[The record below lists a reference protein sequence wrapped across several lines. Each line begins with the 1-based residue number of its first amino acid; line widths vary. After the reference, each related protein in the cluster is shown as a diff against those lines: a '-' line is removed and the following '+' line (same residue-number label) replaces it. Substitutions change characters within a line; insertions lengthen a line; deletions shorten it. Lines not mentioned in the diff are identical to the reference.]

1 MSDTPNDGVPDWLAN
16 TTGEAPTMPTPA
28 FTLAAPAEAVAA
40 TAAEPEPETVR
51 IRNPDNPEQWV
62 DIRKIDGPQP
72 KLPEPS
78 PMETAAVADVLIK
91 FKRFWQTNP
100 RTSDEQETALE
111 CAEYLVGLVKYAN
124 QP

>member
-16 TTGEAPTMPTPA
+16 TTSEAPTMPTPA

-62 DIRKIDGPQP
+62 DIRKINEPQP
-72 KLPEPS
+72 ELSEQFS
-78 PMETAAVADVLIK
+78 EEIEAMAERLIA
-91 FKRFWQTNP
+91 FKRFWQWPAGTRNE
-100 RTSDEQETALE
+100 SVAAKE
-111 CAEYLVGLVKYAN
+111 CAALFIDLIR
-124 QP
+124 QPF